1 MSIGLKCAGEALP
14 RKDDPPK
21 LAGNPKPVCWDGAIR
36 CAGLSRK
43 WSAIMV
49 GGKYMRKLPDPWQF
63 RFKRYS
69 WIFCF

>member
-1 MSIGLKCAGEALP
+1 MSNGLKCAGDARP

-21 LAGNPKPVCWDGAIR
+21 LNGVPEPVGWDGAIR

-49 GGKYMRKLPDPWQF
+49 GGKYMR
-63 RFKRYS
+63 
-69 WIFCF
+69 IT